1 MTNNTKCVSRF
12 ALAAAGLWLLLL
24 SEMGLAAS
32 VEVTD
37 PWARA
42 TMPGQ
47 SVAGVYL
54 HVKSTLRG
62 RIVGIKSGSAKTA
75 EIHSMSQENGV
86 MKMRKLDFLD
96 LPPGETVTLEPR
108 GNHVMLFDIRKPLQA
123 GERIKLTLVIE
134 HDGKK
139 INVPVTAAVR
149 ALTEQH

>member
-1 MTNNTKCVSRF
+1 MINKKRSPFRGAF
-12 ALAAAGLWLLLL
+12 IAAALWLLLL
-24 SEMGLAAS
+24 SEMGLAGS

-37 PWARA
+37 AWVRA

-47 SVAGVYL
+47 TVAGVYL
-54 HVKSTLRG
+54 HVKSMLRA
-62 RIVGIKSGSAKTA
+62 RVVGVKTGSAKTA

-96 LPPGETVTLEPR
+96 LPPGETVALEPR
-108 GNHVMLFDIRKPLQA
+108 GNHVMLFDIHKPLQA

-134 HDGKK
+134 QEGKK
-139 INVPVTAAVR
+139 INVPVTAEVR

>member
-24 SEMGLAAS
+24 SEMGLAGS

-37 PWARA
+37 AWARA

-96 LPPGETVTLEPR
+96 LPAGETVALEPR
-108 GNHVMLFDIRKPLQA
+108 GNHIMLFDIRKPLQA

-134 HDGKK
+134 QDGKK
-139 INVPVTAAVR
+139 INVPVTAEVR

>member
-1 MTNNTKCVSRF
+1 MTNNTKSLSRCAF
-12 ALAAAGLWLLLL
+12 AAAGLWLLIL
-24 SEMGLAAS
+24 SETVTAAS

-37 PWARA
+37 AWARA

-54 HVKSTLRG
+54 HVKSMLRA
-62 RIVGIKSGSAKTA
+62 RVVGVKTGSAKTA

-134 HDGKK
+134 QEGKK

>member
-1 MTNNTKCVSRF
+1 
-12 ALAAAGLWLLLL
+12 
-24 SEMGLAAS
+24 MGLAGS

-37 PWARA
+37 AWVRA

-47 SVAGVYL
+47 TVAGVYL
-54 HVKSTLRG
+54 HVKSMLRA
-62 RIVGIKSGSAKTA
+62 RVVGVKTGSAKTA

-134 HDGKK
+134 QEGKK